1 MQFREVANSVHLSDA
16 HANGGVGAGSR
27 LVRAGLAEFAKKL
40 AEARKGQDCQVKCEG
55 CGCKGGPGYRS
66 LRTMQCVGYKNL
78 VAECGPPPHELAS
91 ANAPPSS
98 PAANGRLDLN
108 LQPSDTLQ

>member
-1 MQFREVANSVHLSDA
+1 MLMPTAAWAQDL
-16 HANGGVGAGSR
+16 GSC
-27 LVRAGLAEFAKKL
+27 VQASPEFAKKL

-66 LRTMQCVGYKNL
+66 LRTMQCVGYKIWSPNAGRPRTN
-78 VAECGPPPHELAS
+78 VAS

>member
-1 MQFREVANSVHLSDA
+1 MLMPTAAWAQDL
-16 HANGGVGAGSR
+16 GSC
-27 LVRAGLAEFAKKL
+27 VQASPEFAKKL

-78 VAECGPPPHELAS
+78 VAECGPPPHERCQRECTPVVAGCER
-91 ANAPPSS
+91 PTGPQ
-98 PAANGRLDLN
+98 PAT
-108 LQPSDTLQ
+108 Q